1 MRKYCKCIAL
11 LAMVLCCVAFMTSHA
26 AAMGGKPDTVAKQET
41 PADKSEAASSK
52 DAEVVN
58 AASETK
64 NLQEASP
71 ASEDSKSSVG
81 DSLKSIF
88 ENKGN
93 EKTEDISS
101 STGTLGNTLAN
112 MLGESS
118 NTASSGLDGMMHIPS
133 VGMPP
138 MSIGGLEEALFPVG
152 GMAAPSSMDGFPPF
166 FGDSGAQQPSAQ
178 QSMPSP
184 SIVGTWS
191 APNGQQTL
199 TMVFQPGGACT
210 IIDKGQQVNGFYEVR
225 GNQLLLRFANGKS
238 FALNFSIQ
246 GDFLVF
252 SDGSRLQR
260 QSGAPQQ
267 SVPAQAPTQQQQPMP
282 QAQSVTN
289 QSLEGAWAVSDGK
302 TTIIMMFLNGVC
314 GFNVNGRQ
322 FYGPYTVQGNRLHV
336 QFTNAQPLDVTFTV
350 EGNALRFSDGTV
362 LLRQQMPNMP
372 VNNQPMPQPQQ
383 PGTWGQPQQPVQ
395 NPMPQQ
401 SSRATPLEGAW
412 GTQLPNGATVDFIFM
427 GNQYRVLTNGKQ
439 TETGIFTLNG
449 NRLEYTTTSGAA
461 TGSKGVNTWQINGNV
476 LILMM
481 QDGSHL
487 QFQRRP
493 Q

>member
-1 MRKYCKCIAL
+1 MRKFCKSIAL
-11 LAMVLCCVAFMTSHA
+11 LAMVFCSVVFMSSPSIG
-26 AAMGGKPDTVAKQET
+26 MGGKPDTAAKQEST
-41 PADKSEAASSK
+41 AEKAENGTSK
-52 DAEVVN
+52 DAAKET
-58 AASETK
+58 AASETSTK
-64 NLQEASP
+64 QESSTV
-71 ASEDSKSSVG
+71 SEENKISVG
-81 DSLKSIF
+81 DSIKSVF
-88 ENKGN
+88 EDKSAATADG
-93 EKTEDISS
+93 
-101 STGTLGNTLAN
+101 GTIGNTLAS

-118 NTASSGLDGMMHIPS
+118 GTSSPGLDGMMHIPG

-166 FGDSGAQQPSAQ
+166 FGDNGAQQPPAQ
-178 QSMPSP
+178 QGVPNP

-225 GNQLLLRFANGKS
+225 GNQLVLRFANGKS
-238 FALNFSIQ
+238 FTLNFSIQ

-260 QSGAPQQ
+260 QSGVPQQ
-267 SVPAQAPTQQQQPMP
+267 PMPAQAPMPQQQPMP
-282 QAQSVTN
+282 QAQNVT
-289 QSLEGAWAVSDGK
+289 QQGLEGAWAVSDGK
-302 TTIIMMFLNGVC
+302 TTIIMMFMNGVC

-362 LLRQQMPNMP
+362 LMRQQMPNMP
-372 VNNQPMPQPQQ
+372 VNNQPMPQQPSQQ
-383 PGTWGQPQQPVQ
+383 PGVWGQPQQPSQ

-401 SSRATPLEGAW
+401 SSSASPLEGAW
-412 GTQLPNGATVDFIFM
+412 GTQLPNGATVEFIFK
-427 GNQYRVLTNGKQ
+427 GNQYRVLTNGQQ
-439 TETGIFTLNG
+439 TETGIFTLKG
-449 NRLEYTTTSGAA
+449 NRLEYTTTSGQA
-461 TGSKGVNTWQINGNV
+461 TGNKGVNTWQISGNV

-481 QDGSHL
+481 PDGSNI